1 MEYWHWIALGIVLVI
16 VEAFVPSFTI
26 FWFGLAAG
34 VVGALLWIGVP
45 MELTAQIFAWA
56 VLSCVFCALWFLV
69 LKPRMRDKTTAG
81 ISREGALGQ
90 TGQVVAVPGPDGLG
104 RVRFSTPLLGDDEW
118 PMRCSDPV
126 QLGDRV
132 IVVDITGNTLVVSRK
147 PSSEVL

>member
-16 VEAFVPSFTI
+16 VEAFIPSFTI
-26 FWFGLAAG
+26 FWFGLAAV

-45 MELTAQIFAWA
+45 MELTAQILAWA

-118 PMRCSDPV
+118 PMRCPDPV

>member
-16 VEAFVPSFTI
+16 VEAFIPSFTI
-26 FWFGLAAG
+26 FWFGLAAV

-45 MELTAQIFAWA
+45 MELTAQILAWA

-81 ISREGALGQ
+81 ISREGVLGQ
-90 TGQVVAVPGPDGLG
+90 IGQVVAVPGPDGLG

-118 PMRCSDPV
+118 PMRCPDPV